1 MFALVKTY
9 IYLISSALFYPVVI
23 LLALLSLVGLL
34 QLGYFVADGL
44 ERLRLKG
51 GKGQVT
57 SLFAS
62 GRVKGYFSQPVRTYY
77 KDLRKLNTAIGNQH
91 DVEVENLLQ
100 HHSLLYSKKL
110 DRLMMMVRTGPGLG
124 LIGTLIPMGTGLAAL
139 GQGDMSRLSA
149 DLVIAFTTT
158 VVGMAL
164 GMLAFVLY
172 TVRKRWLQ
180 EDVRYMEIASEVV
193 MATTP
198 LKVSDPVED
207 IDCGG
212 QQKAEAA

>member
-44 ERLRLKG
+44 ERLRLQG

-77 KDLRKLNTAIGNQH
+77 KELQQLNTAIGAQH

-124 LIGTLIPMGTGLAAL
+124 LIGTLIPMGTGLAEL

-158 VVGMAL
+158 VVGMAV

-180 EDVRYMEIASEVV
+180 EDVRYMEIASEV
-193 MATTP
+193 MTTTIA
-198 LKVSDPVED
+198 LGETDSVDKIAAGVSGEA
-207 IDCGG
+207 
-212 QQKAEAA
+212 KAA

>member
-44 ERLRLKG
+44 ERLRLQG

-62 GRVKGYFSQPVRTYY
+62 GRVKGYFSQPVRIYY
-77 KDLRKLNTAIGNQH
+77 KELQQLNTAIGTQH

-158 VVGMAL
+158 VVGMAV

-193 MATTP
+193 TTTTT
-198 LKVSDPVED
+198 LDPSEAD
-207 IDCGG
+207 EQIECHG
-212 QQKAEAA
+212 QEKAEAA